1 MTSNLGSGVDM
12 IQVRCDSRDM
22 DNIIQGNFVKQVALE
37 NATLVDGLI
46 SEWED
51 VLPASRLSA
60 YSFAEQA

>member
-1 MTSNLGSGVDM
+1 
-12 IQVRCDSRDM
+12 M